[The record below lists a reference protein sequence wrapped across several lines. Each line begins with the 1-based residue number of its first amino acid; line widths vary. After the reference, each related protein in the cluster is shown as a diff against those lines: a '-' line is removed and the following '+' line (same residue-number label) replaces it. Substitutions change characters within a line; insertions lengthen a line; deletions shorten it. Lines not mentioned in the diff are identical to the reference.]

1 MIIRARHLFCI
12 SYTFCFISFNFYLK
26 GQDLPG
32 NSLPGASTP
41 VVPKVGEVPKWN
53 LLKRKWIRLWSR
65 S

>member
-1 MIIRARHLFCI
+1 MTIRARHFFCI

-32 NSLPGASTP
+32 NSLPELPTP
-41 VVPKVGEVPKWN
+41 VVPKVGEVPIVE